1 MPHREGSRR
10 LQAAP
15 ACAPVPPL
23 LSRRAEIPSRTARVT
38 ASRVK
43 NQGGT
48 VLIRTLGAFCAPRVF
63 LISRR
68 AVIFAR
74 HTGNT
79 KTEDIKNGRENG
91 KQVQL

>member
-48 VLIRTLGAFCAPRVF
+48 VLIRTLGALCAPRVF
-63 LISRR
+63 FDFAVRR
-68 AVIFAR
+68 DFCLAYR
-74 HTGNT
+74 
-79 KTEDIKNGRENG
+79 
-91 KQVQL
+91 QY